1 MGRKA
6 LCPPHLCLFVLRVCA
21 DQPLCN
27 LEPFL
32 VWINYCLNNI
42 GRVAVDVLTEVA
54 ITQVRKIY
62 LMLGVLQPESL
73 ESRHSHY
80 SDSHISTLVFIYL
93 STWTFPPYLEVSSQ
107 PLACLP
113 FLRSHVHNPLI
124 HVLIY
129 ADNLPSL
136 FATSALESQATV
148 PKLWFRNKF
157 YGLGCNP

>member
-1 MGRKA
+1 MPTTPVPF
-6 LCPPHLCLFVLRVCA
+6 CFTCVCA

-42 GRVAVDVLTEVA
+42 GRVAVDALTAVA

-62 LMLGVLQPESL
+62 LTLGVLQPESL

-80 SDSHISTLVFIYL
+80 SDSHRSTLVFIYL
-93 STWTFPPYLEVSSQ
+93 STWTFPPYFEVSSQ

-113 FLRSHVHNPLI
+113 F
-124 HVLIY
+124 
-129 ADNLPSL
+129 
-136 FATSALESQATV
+136 
-148 PKLWFRNKF
+148 
-157 YGLGCNP
+157 